1 LPYKRLTS
9 ISKILGEQKYNP
21 QEKKMAS
28 SPAQVD
34 FNAIKLIL
42 EA

>member
-1 LPYKRLTS
+1 VQTS
-9 ISKILGEQKYNP
+9 VQLGEQKYNP
-21 QEKKMAS
+21 AEKKMMS

-34 FNAIKLIL
+34 FNNIKLLL